1 MTVSHPTDLPNFSV
15 YSVTEANKYSQQE
28 LRFMKSQDASYLA
41 LKVHTEM
48 KVRAAICNKT
58 EKLICTVL

>member
-1 MTVSHPTDLPNFSV
+1 
-15 YSVTEANKYSQQE
+15 
-28 LRFMKSQDASYLA
+28 MKSQDASYLA
-41 LKVHTEM
+41 LKAHTEM